1 MFDEGAVFAL
11 PGMELK
17 WTKEEKGRCPSS
29 LQVNL
34 YLCTNVGPLGADFRL
49 HLRYSYAA
57 EDPYP

>member
-17 WTKEEKGRCPSS
+17 WTKEEKGRYPSS

-34 YLCTNVGPLGADFRL
+34 YLCTDVGPLGTDFRL
-49 HLRYSYAA
+49 HL
-57 EDPYP
+57 